1 MLVLIAALII
11 IVGAF
16 AVAAIQEYIDSR
28 PLAIVLQVVL
38 LAVLVGIFIWLR

>member
-16 AVAAIQEYIDSR
+16 AVAAIQEYIDST
-28 PLAIVLQVVL
+28 PLAVVLQVVL
-38 LAVLVGIFIWLR
+38 FAVLVGIFIWPR